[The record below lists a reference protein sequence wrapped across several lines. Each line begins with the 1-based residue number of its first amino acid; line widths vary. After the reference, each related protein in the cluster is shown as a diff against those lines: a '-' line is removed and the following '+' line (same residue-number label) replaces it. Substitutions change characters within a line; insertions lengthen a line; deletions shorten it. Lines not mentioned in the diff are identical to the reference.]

1 MKLNFENSESYYIN
15 QKVISK
21 LLSMQLA
28 KFENFVLNDDF
39 DVLMRE
45 EYYQSQELLEGKSI
59 NDLCL
64 NHPRHVAQGTEQ
76 DTAQI
81 SSIAGSLAEELC
93 EADERKIDNL
103 KRFGLAEETLI
114 I

>member
-1 MKLNFENSESYYIN
+1 
-15 QKVISK
+15 
-21 LLSMQLA
+21 MQLA

>member
-45 EYYQSQELLEGKSI
+45 EYYQSQE
-59 NDLCL
+59 
-64 NHPRHVAQGTEQ
+64 
-76 DTAQI
+76 
-81 SSIAGSLAEELC
+81 
-93 EADERKIDNL
+93 
-103 KRFGLAEETLI
+103 
-114 I
+114 

>member
-1 MKLNFENSESYYIN
+1 M
-15 QKVISK
+15 
-21 LLSMQLA
+21 A

-81 SSIAGSLAEELC
+81 SSIAGSLAEEIC
-93 EADERKIDNL
+93 EADQRKIDNL